1 MVPGR
6 RGQLHRSVRMHGR
19 ANSFP
24 RQVKQNEICG
34 RKADLRECSTMEAS
48 EGPVCLGAAAGA
60 GEPPLVF
67 ASLEPLSRKALS
79 EPPSL
84 RVGFRFIPGNLPA
97 FQRSSVTTTTQ
108 RVSVSGITSLV
119 GPPACVPARTLV
131 ETAYKIFVA
140 LKVGGRLNW
149 EGQGLLGS

>member
-1 MVPGR
+1 MGGR
-6 RGQLHRSVRMHGR
+6 LTSENALQWRHLRDQCAWGQLLELES
-19 ANSFP
+19 P
-24 RQVKQNEICG
+24 
-34 RKADLRECSTMEAS
+34 LR
-48 EGPVCLGAAAGA
+48 CL
-60 GEPPLVF
+60 
-67 ASLEPLSRKALS
+67 LS

-84 RVGFRFIPGNLPA
+84 RMGFRFTPGNLPA

-108 RVSVSGITSLV
+108 RVSVSGTTSRV
-119 GPPACVPARTLV
+119 GPPACAPARTLV